1 MFIDGAQD
9 DGQASSSSGINK
21 SETIDLTTLEESAET
36 SLLHNPLY
44 IMDTETVFDYTE
56 TENRD
61 DIMQEQMAALIQET
75 AEIVNTMQE
84 VWNPEA
90 FNTNTTAESVRI
102 ATDVEE
108 STFED
113 SFDNE
118 VTIGG
123 GLSDVG
129 NLDVTV
135 PLEDPPKAVILV
147 RRGKALCD
155 LMQAFS
161 DPALMD
167 KEITIRM
174 KLPNGK
180 IEEGVGPGVFRD
192 CLSEFWD
199 EFYSRCALGTDVKV
213 PFLRHEFQTNEWQAV
228 ARILVKG
235 WDAVKYFP
243 IRLSLPFLEEAVY
256 GTTYSSVK
264 DSFMH
269 YVAKH
274 ERDVFEEAMRN
285 FSSVDLESLLDA
297 LDSNDCH
304 HRPTEENLPELLDQL
319 GHKALIQTPMFV
331 IESWRPILKDL
342 ANTLPSQKL
351 AKIMQEQKPTPKGV
365 REILVFP
372 EVMTAQQSCVSKFLK
387 KYIMELDDTT
397 LKNFLRFCTV
407 ADLLT
412 GNRITVN
419 FIETSDFQCCPQA
432 HTCGCYLMLPLNYQN
447 YPDLRSDFNAVL
459 NSSVWVMDI
468 V

>member
-1 MFIDGAQD
+1 MG
-9 DGQASSSSGINK
+9 
-21 SETIDLTTLEESAET
+21 
-36 SLLHNPLY
+36 
-44 IMDTETVFDYTE
+44 
-56 TENRD
+56 TENRED
-61 DIMQEQMAALIQET
+61 VIQET
-75 AEIVNTMQE
+75 AENLNTVQE
-84 VWNPEA
+84 VLSPEV
-90 FNTNTTAESVRI
+90 FNTSATTQNLRI
-102 ATDVEE
+102 ATDIEE
-108 STFED
+108 SPFQD
-113 SFDNE
+113 LYDNE

-123 GLSDVG
+123 YLSDVE
-129 NLDVTV
+129 NLDDTV
-135 PLEDPPKAVILV
+135 PLVDPPKTILVV
-147 RRGKALCD
+147 RRGQVLSI

-161 DPALMD
+161 DPAIMD
-167 KEITIRM
+167 KEISIRM
-174 KLPNGK
+174 RLPNGQ

-192 CLSEFWD
+192 CLSEFWN

-213 PFLRHEFQTNEWQAV
+213 PFLRHEFQRNEWQAV
-228 ARILVKG
+228 ARILAKG

-243 IRLSLPFLEEAVY
+243 ICLSLPFLEEAVY

-274 ERDVFEEAMRN
+274 ERDVFEDAMRN
-285 FSSVDLESLLDA
+285 FSSTDHESLLDV

-304 HRPTEENLPELLDQL
+304 QMPTEENLPALLDQL

-342 ANTLPSQKL
+342 ANTLPPEKL
-351 AKIMQEQKPTPKGV
+351 AKIIQEQKPTPKRV
-365 REILVFP
+365 KEILVFP
-372 EVMTAQQSCVSKFLK
+372 EMMTAQQSCVSRFLK
-387 KYIMELDDTT
+387 KYIMELDHTT
-397 LKNFLRFCTV
+397 LKNFLRFCTG
-407 ADLLT
+407 ADLLN

-419 FIETSDFQCCPQA
+419 FIETSDFQCRPQA